1 MNPYVYTAQIPSGE
15 GVIYIYAS
23 RAFYQLNYLGSAMTK
38 NKQNNDTND
47 TNENNDYIRRMIDTV
62 RKELAEKPKEL
73 SYEELVEIDPRLS
86 NDSDF

>member
-1 MNPYVYTAQIPSGE
+1 
-15 GVIYIYAS
+15 
-23 RAFYQLNYLGSAMTK
+23 MTK